1 MPGFDFGTTPNRQ
14 TALELVYGA
23 FEDLQEAYKDVKY
36 GELHWRDVLP
46 EQSLNT
52 GINPGATSM
61 SYRVRD
67 WKGRAQWRGRH
78 DGGVPTVGRTIDK
91 ILVPIEV
98 GGVSAIF
105 DREDARQV
113 QFGYSENLLTDLP
126 RYMRMACEYH
136 FEGTFFYGDSSVGF
150 SGWLD
155 YPNVPTSTVPNGAG
169 GTATW
174 ATKTSDE
181 IQFDVNNAIATV
193 WDNSKFVHLPDTVF
207 LPGAQFALISSL
219 RMSDAS
225 DKSVMEYL
233 TTNNIYTA
241 RTGRPLK
248 FVPIRYLDQ
257 AGAGGTDRMVVAQVD
272 RDNYEVPFPLP
283 FELLEPQE
291 HGFDVNLYS
300 EYKFG
305 SLHLPYPL
313 HMSYSDG
320 I

>member
-1 MPGFDFGTTPNRQ
+1 MPFNFGATPNRQ

-23 FEDLQEAYKDVKY
+23 FEDLQEGFKDVKY
-36 GELHWRDVLP
+36 GELHWREVLP

-52 GINPGATSM
+52 NINPGATSM

-78 DGGVPTVGRTIDK
+78 SGDIPTVGRTIDK
-91 ILVPIEV
+91 IIVPIEV
-98 GGVSAIF
+98 GGCSAIF

-136 FEGTFFYGDSSVGF
+136 FEGTFFYGDAQVNF
-150 SGWLD
+150 RGWLD
-155 YPNVPTSTVPNGAG
+155 YTGVPSATAPNGAAASPLW
-169 GTATW
+169 TN
-174 ATKTSDE
+174 KTSDE
-181 IQFDVNNAIATV
+181 IVQDVNSQITTT
-193 WDNSKFVHLPDTVF
+193 WENSKFVHLPNSIF
-207 LPGAQFALISSL
+207 LSGAQFGLITSR
-219 RMSDAS
+219 RMSDAA
-225 DKSVMEYL
+225 DKSIIEYL
-233 TTNNIYTA
+233 KTNNTYTA
-241 RTGRPLK
+241 KTGRPLNII
-248 FVPIRYLDQ
+248 PIRYLDG
-257 AGAGGTDRMVVAQVD
+257 AGAGATDRMVTAEVD

-305 SLHLPYPL
+305 SFHIPYPQ
-313 HMSYSDG
+313 HMSYLDG